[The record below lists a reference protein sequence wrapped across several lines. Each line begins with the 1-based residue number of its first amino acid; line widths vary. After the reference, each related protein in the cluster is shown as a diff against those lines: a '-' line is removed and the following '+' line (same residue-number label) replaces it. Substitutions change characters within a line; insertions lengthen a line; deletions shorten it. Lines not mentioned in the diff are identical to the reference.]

1 MGYDYVRLVVVLLI
15 VGVVVSLGLSW
26 RYEDLALAV
35 ILYNGILPAGSLLLL
50 LGVYEYLSRS

>member
-1 MGYDYVRLVVVLLI
+1 MGYDYVRLVVVVLL

-26 RYEDLALAV
+26 RYEDLALVV